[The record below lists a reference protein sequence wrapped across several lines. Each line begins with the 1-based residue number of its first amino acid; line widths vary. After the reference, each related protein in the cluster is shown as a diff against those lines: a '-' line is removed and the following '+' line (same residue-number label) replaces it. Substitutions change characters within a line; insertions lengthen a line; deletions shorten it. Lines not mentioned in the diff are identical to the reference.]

1 VNPFCILLVVPHIAH
16 TRATFLLMWSM
27 ADAFGVCSLLPL
39 MVCSIADAF
48 GVCSLLPLKVCSM
61 ANAFGVCSLLPL
73 KVCSIADAFGVCSL
87 LPLKVCSIAD
97 AFGVCSLL
105 PLKVCSIAKAFG
117 VCSQLPLKVCSIAD
131 ALGICSLL
139 PLMVCSIADAFGVD
153 ILLPLMVNCIADAC
167 GVCFLLP
174 SLLCI
179 CYLDRIWLCHDNLTI
194 FTMILLQ
201 MLFSIHLQNAK
212 DINYLGT
219 TVLGGHRTRV
229 MKYND
234 ISAFM
239 NDKTL
244 TKCLDIESKDFHYI
258 DYVAKDAMAQYSAEC
273 YLEVMLPMKKLIHFI
288 PVVKG
293 HQLAKLHGIPAG
305 FHATVSQLK
314 SLFDDHVACDICST
328 HVTIISVQPS
338 SNQRKQMHKKECLA
352 KKTDNEKQLIREQTQ
367 QRVAKHRY
375 DKKDLDF
382 DICDLASVFPP
393 PPVDKTLSH
402 KVIESACS
410 KLKAESFEENGCA
423 VCGQLVPISLLS
435 RLSAV
440 KNYLHILDAP
450 GFTRQERHKASDK
463 ICEYPLAMDNSCRLI
478 CNPCRAALRLGN
490 VPKMALAR
498 GLWLGQVPKVLS
510 NLRHVEKMLVARIC
524 HSFCSVRVA
533 SGMRKMKAHAIA
545 YQQPLPKVYNILP
558 PPKADIEE
566 VLAIMFTGPCKP
578 TALDFQRTPFLVRWN
593 EVKFALEWLILN
605 HIDYADVSLS
615 ITNLNEYPEDIP
627 PVGIEYKQMLHNKTP
642 EGTSVHD
649 MDDEDGTADGQ
660 CAFTVHGLT
669 GEDLHIM
676 STNAVKVKALQ
687 HLNSQGKFLAIGH
700 NREPESIWHNP
711 QLYPQMFPW
720 LFPYGLGGIGTIN
733 CLSDE
738 ERKKWLS
745 MYHDKRF
752 QTDHDFPFIAFSHE
766 QIKTPSTQ
774 SFLLA
779 DKAIFNDIKLHILT
793 LDKVF

>member
-1 VNPFCILLVVPHIAH
+1 VLLLIIHALAALASRFVIGTFFPIQAISLNSKSKSVPIPSTLLMNSVILLVCYICC
-16 TRATFLLMWSM
+16 ATSMFVLFCLCEPILHLIGSTSHCVHPCNLPFHLLMFCDCACFLVLYLFVCVYLCWLVFMMWSM
-27 ADAFGVCSLLPL
+27 ADAFSVCSLLPL
-39 MVCSIADAF
+39 M
-48 GVCSLLPLKVCSM
+48 
-61 ANAFGVCSLLPL
+61 
-73 KVCSIADAFGVCSL
+73 
-87 LPLKVCSIAD
+87 VCSIAD

-194 FTMILLQ
+194 FTTILLQ

-239 NDKTL
+239 NDKTF

-293 HQLAKLHGIPAG
+293 RQLAKLHGIPAG

-338 SNQRKQMHKKECLA
+338 SNQCKQMHKKECLA
-352 KKTDNEKQLIREQTQ
+352 KKTDNEKQLICEQIQ
-367 QRVAKHRY
+367 QRVAKHRS

-498 GLWLGQVPKVLS
+498 GLWLGRY
-510 NLRHVEKMLVARIC
+510 LR
-524 HSFCSVRVA
+524 F
-533 SGMRKMKAHAIA
+533 
-545 YQQPLPKVYNILP
+545 
-558 PPKADIEE
+558 
-566 VLAIMFTGPCKP
+566 
-578 TALDFQRTPFLVRWN
+578 FL
-593 EVKFALEWLILN
+593 
-605 HIDYADVSLS
+605 
-615 ITNLNEYPEDIP
+615 T
-627 PVGIEYKQMLHNKTP
+627 
-642 EGTSVHD
+642 
-649 MDDEDGTADGQ
+649 
-660 CAFTVHGLT
+660 CA
-669 GEDLHIM
+669 M
-676 STNAVKVKALQ
+676 
-687 HLNSQGKFLAIGH
+687 
-700 NREPESIWHNP
+700 W
-711 QLYPQMFPW
+711 
-720 LFPYGLGGIGTIN
+720 
-733 CLSDE
+733 
-738 ERKKWLS
+738 KKCW
-745 MYHDKRF
+745 
-752 QTDHDFPFIAFSHE
+752 
-766 QIKTPSTQ
+766 
-774 SFLLA
+774 
-779 DKAIFNDIKLHILT
+779 
-793 LDKVF
+793 